1 MFLLTETLTHY
12 ILTIVTTNSN
22 NKQLN
27 NVSKKTIDT
36 SCKIIIEE
44 KNMSEEIKNTENTTE
59 QNEQVQEKR
68 ELKTTEK
75 KGLNI
80 ADLLL
85 TAILLAAG
93 AVLKF
98 FVGSIINI
106 GGMKPNFIIA
116 MYCMIIVLIRPKVIY
131 CAIIGI
137 LAGAICQFFPGTPYL
152 NFASEL
158 TGAVAMGFVI
168 KMGFKFGKYDPV
180 PALATFLSTVVSGG
194 LYTILLIF
202 VIGADKSTLVAYIPI
217 VLCTALFNS
226 VIVQILYLPL
236 KKALK
241 K

>member
-1 MFLLTETLTHY
+1 
-12 ILTIVTTNSN
+12 
-22 NKQLN
+22 
-27 NVSKKTIDT
+27 
-36 SCKIIIEE
+36 
-44 KNMSEEIKNTENTTE
+44 MSEEIKNTENTRE
-59 QNEQVQEKR
+59 ENEQVQENLQEKR
-68 ELKTTEK
+68 ELKTSEK

-116 MYCMIIVLIRPKVIY
+116 MYCMVIVLIRPKVIY
-131 CAIIGI
+131 AAIVGL

-158 TGAVAMGFVI
+158 AGAIAMGLLI
-168 KMGFKFGKYDPV
+168 KMNFKFGKYDPV

-202 VIGADKSTLVAYIPI
+202 VIHADKSTLVAYIPI